1 MVTKR
6 NPDAKQYIFK
16 RFSPLDLAYLA
27 GIIDGEGCFHIC
39 LLSKNS
45 NDGYI
50 NPHYRGVLKV
60 SNTDQKLIEWLKE
73 TFQGTDSAC
82 TRSTSSKKFERE
94 VFDWVV
100 TGFRLLDLCEQVL
113 PYLIIKKRHCENM
126 IRFKNTYPRV
136 KTGRGNKIL
145 SKDILDIRQSCLE
158 ESRKLNSRFH
168 LHPLKNI
175 AKD

>member
-16 RFSPLDLAYLA
+16 RFAPLDLAYLA
-27 GIIDGEGCFHIC
+27 GIIDGEGCFHMC
-39 LLSKNS
+39 VLSKNP

-60 SNTDQKLIEWLKE
+60 SNTDETLIIWLKE
-73 TFQGTDSAC
+73 TFAGTESAC
-82 TRSTSSKKFERE
+82 TRATSSKKFERM
-94 VFDWVV
+94 VFDWIV

-113 PYLIIKKRHCENM
+113 PYLIIKKKHCENM
-126 IRFKNTYPRV
+126 IKFKNTYPRV
-136 KTGRGNKIL
+136 KTGRGKKIL
-145 SKDILDIRQSCLE
+145 TKDILDLRQNCLI

-168 LHPLKNI
+168 LHPLKTT

>member
-1 MVTKR
+1 MVTKK
-6 NPDAKQYIFK
+6 NPDAKQYVFK
-16 RFSPLDLAYLA
+16 RFAPLDLAYLA

-39 LLSKNS
+39 LLSKHA

-60 SNTDQKLIEWLKE
+60 SNTDPKLIEWLKE
-73 TFQGTDSAC
+73 TFKGTESAC
-82 TRSTSSKKFERE
+82 TRSTSTRKFERK
-94 VFDWVV
+94 VFDWTV

-126 IRFKNTYPRV
+126 IKFKGTYPRV
-136 KTGRGNKIL
+136 KIGRGNKIL
-145 SKDILDIRQSCLE
+145 SEDILKSRQSCLE

-168 LHPLKNI
+168 LHPLKHI